1 MTNGLMPS
9 CWGNATWMAIHSV
22 AYAYKPSVENKI
34 KYLTFFE
41 NLGYVLPCDE
51 CKIHYRQNFKLD
63 EITVALE
70 SHEQLFRWTYDLHNL
85 VNKQTGVPESKW
97 PTYESVKKRFSG
109 YEAACDT
116 LPGVCGSVSGSSNQ
130 KGTVVV
136 EKTGSLNEDNFK
148 FLIPMVIFAVLL
160 LISMYFN
167 MKSMMNVKGKRH

>member
-1 MTNGLMPS
+1 MTGIMPS
-9 CWGNATWMAIHSV
+9 CFGPPLWTSIHSI
-22 AYAYKPSVENKI
+22 AYAYKPSIENKI

-41 NLGYVLPCDE
+41 NLGYVIPCDE

-70 SHEQLFRWTYDLHNL
+70 SQEKLFRWTYDLHNL
-85 VNKQTGVPESKW
+85 VNRQTGVPESKW

-116 LPGVCGSVSGSSNQ
+116 TPGVCGSVSSSSNQ

-136 EKTGSLNEDNFK
+136 EKTGSLNDDNLQ

-160 LISMYFN
+160 VISLFFN
-167 MKSMMNVKGKRH
+167 FRNMVNIKGKKY